1 MPALNTRNP
10 IAQAIKLHRL
20 FQPTLVGSS
29 LCMALSLP
37 LAAQVMAQEVEIDI
51 PAQSLS
57 ASLQAFGRQTD
68 QQVLFSPD
76 DVSGLKSQAVKG
88 RYTPQQ
94 AIAALLAGTG
104 LSYNLQGNSITIHR
118 RGGDASSMEL
128 DATNVQSSLDG
139 SSEATHSYTVNSSS
153 ASTKLPMSLR
163 ETPQSVSVMTRQRM
177 QDQQLNTLSDVLK
190 QTPGL
195 NVQNIDSERVNIYSR
210 GYSVDSYQF
219 DGIPTTL
226 IVQTS
231 ASPQSMI
238 DTSIYDRVEIV
249 RGATG
254 LMTGAGDPSGSINL
268 IRKRPT
274 SEFRGSVSAGAG
286 SWDTYRTEVDVSGP
300 LTDDARLRGRAV
312 VAYQQGNSYIDHYQQ
327 EKQTYFG
334 ILEADLT
341 DSTLLT
347 VGFDYQKND
356 PRGVSFANFPLFYD
370 DGEQTD
376 FSRDTNAGSRWS
388 YRQQDTLNTF
398 ATLEQGLVNDW
409 KLKVSV
415 NNMYSTRDYSLAS
428 ASGGF
433 PNKETGDGAYLYGG
447 DGYGSQRQLGIDAMV
462 QGPFQLFGRQH
473 ELVVGVS
480 GSEFHDYS
488 NPEFSDLEMRPIN
501 IYTWD
506 NYTDR
511 ATPAGKLMN
520 DDTTIRQDAAYMVAR
535 FKPTD
540 DLSLIFGARVGDYS
554 YKKKAIYNAPLT
566 ASSNTA
572 ATRES
577 GFVTPYA
584 GVVYD
589 LNDIHSVYASYTKI
603 YKPQSIR
610 DSSGSTLDA
619 REGDNYEIGLKSEF
633 LDGRVNTAIALYE
646 IKQDNLGVLAG
657 GFVPGTV
664 RERAYKA
671 VSGATTRGIDM
682 EISGEVMTDWN
693 VSASYSHSL
702 TKDSDHERIN
712 TIAPANMVKLWTTY
726 RLPGELNRLTIGG
739 GMNWQSGI
747 SLTDTPWQIGQ
758 KVKATEDAYAVFNA
772 MARYDV
778 TKNLSATVNV
788 NNLFDKKYLSSL
800 DPTFYT
806 GFYGEPRNVMFTTKY
821 NF

>member
-1 MPALNTRNP
+1 MFVRPSLLALGLTGSLLAVTPAW
-10 IAQAIKLHRL
+10 AI
-20 FQPTLVGSS
+20 VY
-29 LCMALSLP
+29 
-37 LAAQVMAQEVEIDI
+37 DI
-51 PAQSLS
+51 PAGSLAASLS
-57 ASLQAFGRQTD
+57 QFAAASGVMITFSSQDTAGLNSPGLQGDYELAQGFARLLQG
-68 QQVLFSPD
+68 
-76 DVSGLKSQAVKG
+76 SGLRVVQAGEK
-88 RYTPQQ
+88 RYVLAKADTSGAMELGATNINAAGLG
-94 AIAALLAGTG
+94 AITEGTG
-104 LSYNLQGNSITIHR
+104 SYT
-118 RGGDASSMEL
+118 
-128 DATNVQSSLDG
+128 TG
-139 SSEATHSYTVNSSS
+139 SSNS
-153 ASTKLPMSLR
+153 STKLALSLR
-163 ETPQSVSVMTRQRM
+163 ETPQTVSVMTRQRIE
-177 QDQQLNTLSDVLK
+177 DQQLNTLSDVLK

-210 GYSVDSYQF
+210 GYSIDSYQF

-254 LMTGAGDPSGSINL
+254 LMTGAGDPSGSVNL

-274 SEFRGSVSAGAG
+274 ADFHGSVSAGAG

-300 LTDDARLRGRAV
+300 LTPDARLRGRAV

-327 EKQTYFG
+327 EKQTYYG

-356 PRGVSFANFPLFYD
+356 PRGVSFASFPLFHD

-376 FSRDTNAGSRWS
+376 FSRSTNAASRWS
-388 YRQQDTLNTF
+388 YRQQNTLNTF

-433 PNKETGDGAYLYGG
+433 PDKQTGEGAYLYGG
-447 DGYGSQRQLGIDAMV
+447 DGYGSQRQLGVDAIV
-462 QGPFQLFGRQH
+462 QGPFELLGRQH
-473 ELVVGVS
+473 ELLVGVS

-488 NPEFSDLEMRPIN
+488 NPDNDDLEMRPVN
-501 IYTWD
+501 IYDWD

-511 ATPAGKLMN
+511 PVSEGKLMN

-554 YKKKAIYNAPLT
+554 YKKKAIYNAPYTSLT
-566 ASSNTA
+566 NHA

-589 LNDIHSVYASYTKI
+589 LNDQHSVYASYTKI
-603 YKPQSIR
+603 YKPQSLR
-610 DSSGSTLDA
+610 DSSGATLEP
-619 REGDNYEIGLKSEF
+619 REGDNYEIGLKSEL

-646 IKQDNLGVLAG
+646 IKQDNLGVLSG
-657 GFVPGTV
+657 GFVEGTV

-671 VSGATTRGIDM
+671 VSGATTRGIDL
-682 EISGEVMTDWN
+682 EIFGEIMPDWN
-693 VSASYSHSL
+693 VTASYSHSL
-702 TKDSDHERIN
+702 TKDADHERIN

-726 RLPGELNRLTIGG
+726 RLPGEFNRLTVGG
-739 GMNWQSGI
+739 GMNWQSGL
-747 SLTDTPWQIGQ
+747 SLTDAPWQIGHT
-758 KVKATEDAYAVFNA
+758 VKATQDDYAVFNL

-778 TKNLSATVNV
+778 SQNLTATVNV
-788 NNLFDKKYLSSL
+788 NNLFDKKYLSAL

-806 GFYGEPRNVMFTTKY
+806 GFYGEPRNVMFSTRY
-821 NF
+821 SF

>member
-1 MPALNTRNP
+1 MFFRP
-10 IAQAIKLHRL
+10 
-20 FQPTLVGSS
+20 SS
-29 LCMALSLP
+29 LACSIRTAALTLSLAGSLLATASAWAKPLAYNIPAGSLAAALSQFAATSGVMITFSSEDTAGLQSP
-37 LAAQVMAQEVEIDI
+37 GLHGDFELEQGFARLLQGSGLRVVQADERRYVLAR
-51 PAQSLS
+51 AQSGS
-57 ASLQAFGRQTD
+57 ALELGATS
-68 QQVLFSPD
+68 VN
-76 DVSGLKSQAVKG
+76 
-88 RYTPQQ
+88 
-94 AIAALLAGTG
+94 AA
-104 LSYNLQGNSITIHR
+104 NP
-118 RGGDASSMEL
+118 DASSEE
-128 DATNVQSSLDG
+128 TG
-139 SSEATHSYTVNSSS
+139 SYTIASSRT
-153 ASTKLPMSLR
+153 ATKLPMSLR
-163 ETPQSVSVMTRQRM
+163 ETPQTVSVMTRQRM
-177 QDQQLNTLSDVLK
+177 QDQQLNTLSDVLE

-195 NVQNIDSERVNIYSR
+195 SVQNIDSERVNIYSR
-210 GYSVDSYQF
+210 GYSIDSYQF

-274 SEFRGSVSAGAG
+274 ANAQGSVSAGAG
-286 SWDTYRTEVDVSGP
+286 SWNTYRTEVDVSGP
-300 LTDDARLRGRAV
+300 LTGDARLRGRAV
-312 VAYQQGNSYIDHYQQ
+312 AAYQQGNSYIDHYQQ
-327 EKQTYFG
+327 EKQTYYG

-356 PRGVSFANFPLFYD
+356 PRGVSFASFPLFYD

-376 FSRDTNAGSRWS
+376 FSRSTNAASRWS
-388 YRQQDTLNTF
+388 YRQQNTLNTF
-398 ATLEQGLVNDW
+398 ATLEQGLVNEW

-433 PNKETGDGAYLYGG
+433 PNKETGDGTYLYGG

-462 QGPFQLFGRQH
+462 QGPFQLLGRQH
-473 ELVVGVS
+473 ELVMGVS

-488 NPEFSDLEMRPIN
+488 NPQDSDLEMRPVN
-501 IYTWD
+501 LYDWD

-511 ATPAGKLMN
+511 ASPAGKLMN

-554 YKKKAIYNAPLT
+554 YKKKAIYNAPFT
-566 ASSNTA
+566 KSTNRAE
-572 ATRES
+572 TRES

-589 LNDIHSVYASYTKI
+589 LNPQHSVYASYTKI
-603 YKPQSIR
+603 YKPQTLR
-610 DSSGSTLDA
+610 DRSGATLEP
-619 REGDNYEIGLKSEF
+619 REGDNYEIGLKSEL

-646 IKQDNLGVLAG
+646 IKQDNLGVLSG
-657 GFVPGTV
+657 GFVEGTV

-671 VSGATTRGIDM
+671 VSGANTRGIDL
-682 EISGEVMTDWN
+682 EIFGEIMPDWN
-693 VSASYSHSL
+693 VTASYSHSL
-702 TKDSDHERIN
+702 TKDADHERIN

-726 RLPGELNRLTIGG
+726 RLPGEFNRLTVGG
-739 GMNWQSGI
+739 GMNWQSGL
-747 SLTDTPWQIGQ
+747 SLTDAPWQIGHT
-758 KVKATEDAYAVFNA
+758 VKATQDEYAVFNL

-778 TKNLSATVNV
+778 TQALSATVNI

-806 GFYGEPRNVMFTTKY
+806 AFYGEPRNVMFSTRY